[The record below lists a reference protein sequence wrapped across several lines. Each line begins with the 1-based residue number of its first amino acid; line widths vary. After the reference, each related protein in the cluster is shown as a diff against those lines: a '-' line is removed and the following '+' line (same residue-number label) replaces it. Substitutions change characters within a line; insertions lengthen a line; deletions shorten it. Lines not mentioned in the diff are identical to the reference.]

1 MLRNA
6 SLYSELA
13 TGMYGSSMIYG
24 VMGEIDSTDDVKRLL
39 NGKKDREGY
48 KQAFINDMDDDFNTA
63 DAMSEIYNI
72 IREINPLVT
81 GAGASTELVSKA
93 YDIYNELVTLMG
105 FSANESH
112 DEALIKEIE
121 ELIEKRAEAKKAK
134 NYAEA
139 DRIREYLAGKGVTLK
154 DTKQGTQYTIG

>member
-1 MLRNA
+1 MHDL
-6 SLYSELA
+6 SL
-13 TGMYGSSMIYG
+13 IH
-24 VMGEIDSTDDVKRLL
+24 I
-39 NGKKDREGY
+39 
-48 KQAFINDMDDDFNTA
+48 F
-63 DAMSEIYNI
+63 
-72 IREINPLVT
+72 
-81 GAGASTELVSKA
+81 
-93 YDIYNELVTLMG
+93 YNELVTLMG

>member
-1 MLRNA
+1 
-6 SLYSELA
+6 
-13 TGMYGSSMIYG
+13 
-24 VMGEIDSTDDVKRLL
+24 
-39 NGKKDREGY
+39 
-48 KQAFINDMDDDFNTA
+48 
-63 DAMSEIYNI
+63 
-72 IREINPLVT
+72 
-81 GAGASTELVSKA
+81 
-93 YDIYNELVTLMG
+93 MG

-139 DRIREYLAGKGVTLK
+139 DRIREYLAGKGVTIK

>member
-1 MLRNA
+1 MKFYLANTPA
-6 SLYSELA
+6 SAMTEAERPILER
-13 TGMYGSSMIYG
+13 I
-24 VMGEIDSTDDVKRLL
+24 
-39 NGKKDREGY
+39 EGY
-48 KQAFINDMDDDFNTA
+48 KQAFINDMDDDLNTA

>member
-1 MLRNA
+1 
-6 SLYSELA
+6 
-13 TGMYGSSMIYG
+13 
-24 VMGEIDSTDDVKRLL
+24 
-39 NGKKDREGY
+39 
-48 KQAFINDMDDDFNTA
+48 
-63 DAMSEIYNI
+63 
-72 IREINPLVT
+72 
-81 GAGASTELVSKA
+81 
-93 YDIYNELVTLMG
+93 MG